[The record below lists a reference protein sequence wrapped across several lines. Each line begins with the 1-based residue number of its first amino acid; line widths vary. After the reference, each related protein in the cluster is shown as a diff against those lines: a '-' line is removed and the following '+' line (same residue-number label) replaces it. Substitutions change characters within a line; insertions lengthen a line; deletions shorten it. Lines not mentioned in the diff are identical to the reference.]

1 MKVVYDELTINERQK
16 KDKSYSEL
24 FNKKRCGSR
33 SDDVVKALQNRVIDC
48 TASEKFEQLKTEGN
62 FPVCLLPIRSACDQ
76 VNNEML

>member
-48 TASEKFEQLKTEGN
+48 TASENFEQLKTEGN
-62 FPVCLLPIRSACDQ
+62 FPVCLLPTRSACDQ